1 MDYSLD
7 SQDPLQI
14 NSQSAEN
21 IYSEDENSSII
32 QNSPISNK
40 THPISTI
47 NSNPIN
53 SIFNKEDFK
62 LENDLNSKIY
72 IFSNKL
78 FSRKLLPINLEKDRE
93 ILTNYT
99 RYIYYLFLFLLFIY

>member
-14 NSQSAEN
+14 NSQSTEN
-21 IYSEDENSSII
+21 IFSEDESLSIVE
-32 QNSPISNK
+32 NSPISSK
-40 THPISTI
+40 THLTSSI
-47 NSNPIN
+47 NSNPST
-53 SIFNKEDFK
+53 SIFNKEDYK

-78 FSRKLLPINLEKDRE
+78 FSRSLLPINLEKDRE
-93 ILTNYT
+93 ILISYT
-99 RYIYYLFLFLLFIY
+99 R